1 VDRHRLLELLREVAA
16 GRVPAEQAAEQLR
29 ALPYQQ
35 VDHQTGTTL
44 VDHHREL
51 RTGIPEVVFGESKTA
66 EQIAEILIELDRAGN
81 GALATRVSA
90 EKAQHVCAQ
99 VAGAQYAEVAR
110 TIRLGPRAPRP
121 AAAPVGVLCAGT
133 SDLPAAEE
141 AAVTCEFLGA
151 PVIRANDV
159 GVAGL
164 HRLLSRL
171 ASFERCA
178 VLVVIAGMEGAL
190 PSVVAGLASAPVIA
204 VPTSVGYGV
213 GVGGLVALASMLSS
227 CAPGIATVNI
237 DNGFGAAVAA
247 VRIARLAAAPA
258 WAQGSDAAERV

>member
-1 VDRHRLLELLREVAA
+1 VDRHLLLELLRGVAA
-16 GRVPAEQAAEQLR
+16 GQVPAEAAAAQLR

-35 VDHQTGTTL
+35 VDHQTGATL

-66 EQIAEILIELDRAGN
+66 EQIAEILVELDRAGN
-81 GALATRVSA
+81 GALATRVTA
-90 EKAQHVCAQ
+90 DKARQVCAR
-99 VAGAQYAEVAR
+99 VPHADYAELAR
-110 TIRLGPRAPRP
+110 TLRLAPRARRP
-121 AAAPVGVLCAGT
+121 LAAPIGVLCAGT

-151 PVIRANDV
+151 PVVRADDV

-171 ASFERCA
+171 PAFERCA

-190 PSVVAGLASAPVIA
+190 PSVVAGLVSAPVIA

-247 VRIARLAAAPA
+247 VRIARLAAAPG
-258 WAQGSDAAERV
+258 WAAADQGGA